1 MNWNEIHIAED
12 IAIMNM
18 LYKYSLMSLKPAQC
32 LPNLQ
37 ACAFVIQ

>member
-1 MNWNEIHIAED
+1 MNWNEIHIAEE

-18 LYKYSLMSLKPAQC
+18 LYKYSLMSLRPPQR

-37 ACAFVIQ
+37 ACAIFIQ